1 MLFLLILQLL
11 VALYVLS
18 YVAQWFSGIT
28 LTFTGKYFD
37 KLSSKALSIA
47 LRSHLGTIER

>member
-1 MLFLLILQLL
+1 MTNFFLSNSQLL

-28 LTFTGKYFD
+28 LTFMGKFKD
-37 KLSSKALSIA
+37 LISPS
-47 LRSHLGTIER
+47 